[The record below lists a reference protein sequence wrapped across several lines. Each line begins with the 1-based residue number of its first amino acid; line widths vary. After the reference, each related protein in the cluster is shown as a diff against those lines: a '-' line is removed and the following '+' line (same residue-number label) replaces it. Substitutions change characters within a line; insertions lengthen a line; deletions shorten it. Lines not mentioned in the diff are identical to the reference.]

1 MLKWCNPHL
10 PVTAVEKS
18 PQTSDQFK
26 CARNNIKKAIKS
38 KNPDP
43 PSHVLV
49 ALSLV
54 LLVVICSST
63 LRGAAPYPRTATCIS
78 ILSAFLPITISDT
91 N

>member
-1 MLKWCNPHL
+1 M
-10 PVTAVEKS
+10 AV
-18 PQTSDQFK
+18 
-26 CARNNIKKAIKS
+26 NIQ
-38 KNPDP
+38 NPDP

-49 ALSLV
+49 APSLV
-54 LLVVICSST
+54 LLVVVCSST